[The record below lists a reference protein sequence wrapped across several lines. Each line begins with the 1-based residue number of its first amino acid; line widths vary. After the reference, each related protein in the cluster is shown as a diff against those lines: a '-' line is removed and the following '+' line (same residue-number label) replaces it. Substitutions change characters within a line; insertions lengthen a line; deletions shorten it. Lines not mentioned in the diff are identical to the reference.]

1 MILGENHQNLPRIVC
16 IIAEAFHKEAVSS
29 DDDVYTR
36 MLNIVRQVEVST
48 PELLFSYQFTGTV
61 KSAYLHTA
69 NVRAYPFIWSIQ

>member
-1 MILGENHQNLPRIVC
+1 VC

-48 PELLFSYQFTGTV
+48 SELLFTYQFSGTV

-69 NVRAYPFIWSIQ
+69 NVRAYYPFTWSIQ

>member
-1 MILGENHQNLPRIVC
+1 VC

-61 KSAYLHTA
+61 
-69 NVRAYPFIWSIQ
+69 N